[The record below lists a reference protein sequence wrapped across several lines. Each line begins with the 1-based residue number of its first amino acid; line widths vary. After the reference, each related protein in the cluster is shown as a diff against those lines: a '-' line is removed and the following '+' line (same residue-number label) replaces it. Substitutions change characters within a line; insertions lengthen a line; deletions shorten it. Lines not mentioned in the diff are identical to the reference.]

1 MPSTSI
7 SYPFKA
13 LVWDIENVPV
23 TCSDHCNYVVSS
35 SISCLFWHHTR
46 SDIVIVDYRYFVVVD
61 SHAYWFKFNHDYRTT
76 LLHAYSSFPPLL
88 HAHFLF
94 LFRVVPSSPSHV
106 ASPSLKFKV
115 LIASLCP
122 SQVVAWRIII
132 PPQPISSFTWHAAT
146 LYKTKD
152 NDSTSLLA
160 DGDGATGI
168 AKFQECPIVFK
179 SSSSTIRIHVLWLVF
194 FQPGIA
200 GAAAINSW
208 HRLSFP
214 LSLLVVARH
223 SPCQKCEAGGEHG
236 DRHQSRT
243 DSEFVVCHSL
253 MGGRPWTMEHSAK
266 QVGSPCSWL
275 EGIYG

>member
-1 MPSTSI
+1 MPFLTP
-7 SYPFKA
+7 YPIWYRRCQLPLFHGCRF
-13 LVWDIENVPV
+13 
-23 TCSDHCNYVVSS
+23 TCILIQVQPWLLYY
-35 SISCLFWHHTR
+35 IASCL
-46 SDIVIVDYRYFVVVD
+46 
-61 SHAYWFKFNHDYRTT
+61 
-76 LLHAYSSFPPLL
+76 LLFSTPAACTFSFC
-88 HAHFLF
+88 FQ
-94 LFRVVPSSPSHV
+94 VVPSSPSHV

-132 PPQPISSFTWHAAT
+132 PPQPISSFTQHAAT

-214 LSLLVVARH
+214 LSLLVVVRH
-223 SPCQKCEAGGEHG
+223 SPCQKCEVGGEHG
-236 DRHQSRT
+236 DQHQSRT